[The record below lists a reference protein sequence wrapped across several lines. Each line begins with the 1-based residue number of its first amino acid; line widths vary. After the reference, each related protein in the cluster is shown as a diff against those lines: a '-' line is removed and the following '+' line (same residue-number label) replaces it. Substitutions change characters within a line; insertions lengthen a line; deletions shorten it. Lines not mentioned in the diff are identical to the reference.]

1 MSSTTSQTA
10 SHFLLSFPFLS
21 LFCLGN
27 QLVVA
32 TGYGVLHR
40 LSWEGKFD
48 SSLAIHLNQV
58 PIGNDLLPESK
69 GTHAHTHKSHV
80 HMHTHTHI
88 RACTH
93 THAHTHTHT
102 SSQVK
107 LWEKWRYTRETCS
120 TVPRCMG
127 CRWYSLTAEEPSFMP
142 NLRDMNHRYVTVVGE
157 PSFVPN
163 LQDTVIWL
171 FFVVK

>member
-69 GTHAHTHKSHV
+69 GKHTQVTCTHAHTRTYV
-80 HMHTHTHI
+80 
-88 RACTH
+88 
-93 THAHTHTHT
+93 HAHTHTHIHT
-102 SSQVK
+102 HTHPLRSSFGRSGDIHERRVLQ
-107 LWEKWRYTRETCS
+107 S
-120 TVPRCMG
+120 
-127 CRWYSLTAEEPSFMP
+127 
-142 NLRDMNHRYVTVVGE
+142 RDAWAVGGT
-157 PSFVPN
+157 
-163 LQDTVIWL
+163 L
-171 FFVVK
+171 